1 MSKQPMAVERV
12 VDFFNYAAKRQAI
25 KDARDAGVP
34 FPYNNTDPI
43 LQNYRFCNVFRED
56 DTVTTWFRENIRS
69 KLEGDSKVFIATVA
83 FRWFNRVTTGELI
96 KDVLVDKGWDAA
108 EVTQRLTGVSPVT
121 TGAYMIKTPAKM
133 SKLDGLV
140 QCINNIA
147 IDVQL
152 EPEKVFN
159 ITENTTLEQV
169 WEQLRKYPYMG
180 NFMAYEVVTDLRH
193 THLLRNAPDTNSWAS
208 VGPGAARGIERILNV
223 PVGSKYSYASQKDIP
238 VLLEYMQELLELS
251 RVYWSGDRL
260 WEMRE
265 VEHTLCEFDKYERA
279 LTGEGK
285 PKQIFR
291 KGV

>member
-1 MSKQPMAVERV
+1 MSKQPMTVERV

-69 KLEGDSKVFIATVA
+69 KLEGDGKVFIATVA

-108 EVTQRLTGVSPVT
+108 EVTKRLTGVSPVT

-140 QCINNIA
+140 QCINNIHKDA
-147 IDVQL
+147 EHLAGRIEDG
-152 EPEKVFN
+152 E
-159 ITENTTLEQV
+159 TTLEGV
-169 WEQLRKYPYMG
+169 WDVLRQYPYMG
-180 NFMAYEVVTDLRH
+180 NFMAYEVITDLRH
-193 THLLRNAPDTNSWAS
+193 THLLSNAPDINSWAS

-223 PVGSKYSYASQKDIP
+223 PVGSKYSYTIQKDIP